1 MPSREGP
8 MPKFAVGSQV
18 RLRKGVSPLNYP
30 DVTLDGWLGTV
41 SQVSGTT
48 YLVHWTQTLSA
59 VARTYRGQEKRD
71 GVDLRAMWLQEKTL
85 EAAPT
90 SR

>member
-30 DVTLDGWLGTV
+30 DTTLDGWLGTV

-48 YLVHWTQTLSA
+48 YLIHWSETTLNA
-59 VARTYRGQEKRD
+59 APHMYREQGERN

-85 EAAPT
+85 EAVQ
-90 SR
+90 